1 MKKNVTDSSMIGA
14 RNWNTSCKQS
24 CIAAIGQA
32 ATRKHVDSKRTSY
45 RSVAWLQ
52 GTGGAVE
59 AWGGVFSWSVT
70 HSEQAHCWLGAF
82 FRHNHLTQVCTQQRV
97 IYILTTLNT
106 SSVIRIHR
114 VVRLLPLFKI
124 KDCGY
129 FGGSTWQLPQ
139 LNAVLVLLGVFGY

>member
-1 MKKNVTDSSMIGA
+1 MHNGCFAITCLLNYLWGPSYNIVGEGQNNFTQSNIVFWYNGLIRSCKCQKRWQEQHVKKNVTDSSMIGA

-82 FRHNHLTQVCTQQRV
+82 LRHNHLTQVCT
-97 IYILTTLNT
+97 
-106 SSVIRIHR
+106 H
-114 VVRLLPLFKI
+114 
-124 KDCGY
+124 
-129 FGGSTWQLPQ
+129 
-139 LNAVLVLLGVFGY
+139 